1 MPANG
6 PPANVSGPL
15 DALPPLKAVEAFVAV
30 AKVGSFTDAAT
41 ALGLSVSTLSRRLK
55 TLENH
60 LGEKL
65 LERGRGRVDLTAAG
79 KAYLDAAEKAIAALA
94 TGRNDAH
101 HAERVS
107 VAVTAPQFFVRMF
120 IAEHLSGF
128 ESQHPDIEL
137 TFDTSPRLAD
147 LRREGFDLAVRF
159 GMGDWPGLHVEPVF
173 ISAGGPAC
181 GPKLANGRELPR
193 RIEALCNHTLLH
205 FRQEP
210 LAWSRFLASAGC
222 KHVKGETDRYFDDAD
237 LLYAAACQGLGV
249 ALIDPDLVRPLL
261 DEGRLVRPIDID
273 IVTGDGFHFVF
284 APGAEAKPAVRR
296 FCDWVLSL
304 AFIRRL
310 RAREAR
316 FAV

>member
-1 MPANG
+1 MPAKG
-6 PPANVSGPL
+6 PPASNRGPL

-30 AKVGSFTDAAT
+30 ARAGSFAEAAT
-41 ALGLSVSTLSRRLK
+41 MLGLSASTLSRRLK
-55 TLENH
+55 TLETH

-107 VAVTAPQFFVRMF
+107 LAVTAPQFFVRTF

-128 ESQHPDIEL
+128 ENQHPDIEL

-147 LRREGFDLAVRF
+147 LRQEGFDLAIRF
-159 GMGDWPGLHVEPVF
+159 GMGEWPGLRCEPVF

-181 GPKLANGRELPR
+181 GPQLANGREAPR
-193 RIEALCNHTLLH
+193 RLEALCNHTLLH

-210 LAWSRFLASAGC
+210 LAWSRFFASAGY
-222 KHVKGETDRYFDDAD
+222 KHVKGEADRYFDDAD

-249 ALIDPDLVRPLL
+249 ALIDPYLVKPLL
-261 DEGRLVRPIDID
+261 DEGKLVQPIDVEV
-273 IVTGDGFHFVF
+273 VTGDGFHFVF
-284 APGAEAKPAVRR
+284 APGAETKPVVRR
-296 FCDWVLSL
+296 FCNWVLSL
-304 AFIRRL
+304 EAIAHL
-310 RAREAR
+310 RERQKNFAR
-316 FAV
+316 